1 MHAHL
6 VQNSERRYY
15 MALVQIFLKKVYTDI
30 QVMILIVEEYTR
42 FIKSTDRGGELICT
56 LIGINKNPNS
66 NTK

>member
-1 MHAHL
+1 
-6 VQNSERRYY
+6 
-15 MALVQIFLKKVYTDI
+15 MALVQIFLKNVYTDI

-42 FIKSTDRGGELICT
+42 FIKRTDRGGEPICT